1 MCEREQTLNKRE
13 VYGNL
18 FRVAIPIALQGLVA
32 SSLNLVDN
40 LMVGALGESELA
52 GVGVGI
58 QIYFVA
64 WIITFGFAG
73 GCSTFVAQFW
83 GVKDGKN
90 IKKTIGFSAAFSLT
104 VGTLFFF
111 WGILAP
117 RSIAGIFTDIPQTVN
132 IAAEYIR
139 FGSPC
144 FLFMPL
150 SVVFEMG
157 LKATQQ
163 TKYPMF
169 ISIIAFSSN
178 TFMNWVLIFG
188 HFGMPAMGVKGAAIA
203 TAFSRLIEIILG
215 IIIVFFRN
223 NVLKGHIKE
232 YIGWSRDLVM
242 RIFKNSLPT
251 MANEGLWALAT
262 TMYVAAYARVGITEY
277 ASYQAGE
284 TIARLFVIAAFSIGD
299 AALILVGQKLGQRKD
314 EEAYELAALII
325 KLTTVIGLI
334 FGGALLMCGK
344 PLIGLY
350 NFSPEGGRIAFLI
363 LVVDALT
370 MVFYI
375 LNGVIIS
382 GILRSGGD
390 TWFAMILDCG
400 TIWLIGVPLAFIS
413 TGVFRIPIYMAV
425 LICKTEEVVKLAL
438 SLKRFF
444 SKKWARS
451 VIKDIKQ

>member
-178 TFMNWVLIFG
+178 TFMNWVLIF
-188 HFGMPAMGVKGAAIA
+188 
-203 TAFSRLIEIILG
+203 
-215 IIIVFFRN
+215 
-223 NVLKGHIKE
+223 
-232 YIGWSRDLVM
+232 
-242 RIFKNSLPT
+242 
-251 MANEGLWALAT
+251 
-262 TMYVAAYARVGITEY
+262 
-277 ASYQAGE
+277 
-284 TIARLFVIAAFSIGD
+284 
-299 AALILVGQKLGQRKD
+299 
-314 EEAYELAALII
+314 
-325 KLTTVIGLI
+325 
-334 FGGALLMCGK
+334 
-344 PLIGLY
+344 
-350 NFSPEGGRIAFLI
+350 
-363 LVVDALT
+363 
-370 MVFYI
+370 
-375 LNGVIIS
+375 
-382 GILRSGGD
+382 
-390 TWFAMILDCG
+390 
-400 TIWLIGVPLAFIS
+400 
-413 TGVFRIPIYMAV
+413 
-425 LICKTEEVVKLAL
+425 
-438 SLKRFF
+438 
-444 SKKWARS
+444 
-451 VIKDIKQ
+451 